1 MAARSRCNTC
11 GALVGVEVG
20 KKCPP
25 HQARG
30 DRAKCPG
37 SGQATVRL

>member
-11 GALVGVEVG
+11 GALVGAEAG